1 MDLFEH
7 QAKELF
13 AEYGVAVPQGRVADT
28 PEAARAIAE
37 EFAAAGGPVDVASFF
52 D

>member
-1 MDLFEH
+1 MLRVTTMRVD
-7 QAKELF
+7 
-13 AEYGVAVPQGRVADT
+13 GAVGLALTALDYLADPQLR
-28 PEAARAIAE
+28 EAVSE